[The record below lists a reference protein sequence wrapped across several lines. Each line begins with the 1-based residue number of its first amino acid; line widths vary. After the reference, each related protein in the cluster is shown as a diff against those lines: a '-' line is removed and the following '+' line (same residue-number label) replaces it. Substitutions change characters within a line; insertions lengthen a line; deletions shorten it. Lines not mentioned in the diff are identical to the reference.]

1 MDLTQKRED
10 FGTDDQSWIASRH
23 GLNNG
28 KPVTLDV
35 STFTKS
41 THYPDGFFK
50 SGIPLGKITPGSDG
64 IEKYG
69 PYDNAATDG
78 RGKLHGFL
86 LTTVKAP
93 ADPSTDV
100 VGPAL
105 LHGFV
110 KTSNLPIPVDA
121 AGQADV
127 DGRIVFV

>member
-10 FGTDDQSWIASRH
+10 FGSDDQSWIASRH

-28 KPVTLDV
+28 KAATLDV
-35 STFTKS
+35 SLFTKS
-41 THYPDGFFK
+41 EHYPEGFFK
-50 SGIPLGKITPGSDG
+50 SGIPLAKITATG
-64 IEKYG
+64 KVG
-69 PYDNAATDG
+69 PYDGAATDG
-78 RGKLHGFL
+78 RGTLYGFL

-100 VGPAL
+100 VGPVL

-110 KTSNLPIPVDA
+110 KASNLPIEVDA

-127 DGRIVFV
+127 AGRLIFT